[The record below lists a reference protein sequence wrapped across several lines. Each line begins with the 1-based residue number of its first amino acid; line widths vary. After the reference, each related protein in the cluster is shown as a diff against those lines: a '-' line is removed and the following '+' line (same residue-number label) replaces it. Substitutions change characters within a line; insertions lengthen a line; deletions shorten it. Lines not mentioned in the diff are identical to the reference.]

1 MVIRADKFFIQ
12 VLREAGY
19 DLSYSELRELYR
31 QSRKL
36 AEAEK
41 RKNKCEK
48 QLEFGFLKSE
58 FEEI

>member
-19 DLSYSELRELYR
+19 ELSYSELRELYR

-41 RKNKCEK
+41 RKNSSEQ
-48 QLEFGFLKSE
+48 QLEFILP
-58 FEEI
+58 

>member
-19 DLSYSELRELYR
+19 ELSYSELRELYC

-41 RKNKCEK
+41 RKNSSEQ
-48 QLEFGFLKSE
+48 QLEFAFLE
-58 FEEI
+58 VELEQI

>member
-12 VLREAGY
+12 VLKETGY
-19 DLSYSELRELYR
+19 DLNYSELRELYR

-41 RKNKCEK
+41 RKNKCEN
-48 QLEFGFLKSE
+48 QLEFSLS
-58 FEEI
+58 